1 MNIEEK
7 KKWIAEK
14 YKEENMK
21 LLKSDIFADL
31 IKLFSDLGKQYS
43 QLLKEALKPLQNIDL
58 QGLEKEWKEAA
69 ESLARKGWTIPMNMD
84 IEEIFELSQ
93 IEDKAV
99 IDSSFQTFYSKEKEF
114 QFIKT
119 NILEHELINGWKEL
133 LEQCFENYEKGNYLI
148 VIPNLFIIIEN
159 ISNILISPRYQKY
172 LNHNKRISLR
182 TKYKKV
188 QQDIDS
194 NSVYIIFYVSVAEF
208 LSEAFAFGDFDNNPI
223 RLPMINRDWVLHGRD
238 DPKNWKQ
245 VDTLRLFNALQTI
258 VELDFL
264 LKDLEKE
271 AADVELVK

>member
-172 LNHNKRISLR
+172 LNHNKRTSLR

-238 DPKNWKQ
+238 DTKNWKQ
-245 VDTLRLFNALQTI
+245 VDA
-258 VELDFL
+258 
-264 LKDLEKE
+264 
-271 AADVELVK
+271 

>member
-119 NILEHELINGWKEL
+119 NILEYELINGWKEL

-172 LNHNKRISLR
+172 LNHNKRTSLR

-245 VDTLRLFNALQTI
+245 VDALRLFNALQTI